1 MWTPCERSHE
11 LSGLFAFEVHV
22 GSQCAGKIGVMLWM
36 QVPYGEGV
44 ASYTGPESCAATR
57 KGGGEAL
64 TGERTGRVMSREN
77 HVQLQAADA
86 VGSGGR
92 PHWTHRQREMHP
104 EPARSETPSTHGNIT
119 HGSRE
124 APRPP
129 VGEGPA
135 GRTGKSK
142 DIRR

>member
-1 MWTPCERSHE
+1 
-11 LSGLFAFEVHV
+11 
-22 GSQCAGKIGVMLWM
+22 M
-36 QVPYGEGV
+36 QVPYGEGS
-44 ASYTGPESCAATR
+44 ASHTGPESCVATR

-64 TGERTGRVMSREN
+64 TGERTGRVLSREN
-77 HVQLQAADA
+77 HILQAADA

-92 PHWTHRQREMHP
+92 LHRVHRQREMHS
-104 EPARSETPSTHGNIT
+104 EPARSKTPSTHGNIT

-124 APRPP
+124 IPRPP

-142 DIRR
+142 DTRR